1 MPELV
6 SPIQELLDET
16 KLTAK
21 DINKVNKSAF
31 YNYFPVYKKQLTF
44 QSSKIYLN
52 RICAFFLTYATISN
66 DLVVRPLS
74 VQN

>member
-21 DINKVNKSAF
+21 DINKVISMFVPRFVINVRFNK
-31 YNYFPVYKKQLTF
+31 
-44 QSSKIYLN
+44 
-52 RICAFFLTYATISN
+52 
-66 DLVVRPLS
+66 
-74 VQN
+74 

>member
-31 YNYFPVYKKQLTF
+31 YNYFPVSEIT
-44 QSSKIYLN
+44 S
-52 RICAFFLTYATISN
+52 
-66 DLVVRPLS
+66 
-74 VQN
+74 